1 MPPVRLPLTWRDPII
16 AFAPLAERPGA
27 LLLASDGDH
36 PLGRFSFLTCDPVR
50 RLTWRASDGDAE
62 AFLTA
67 LRALRGAT
75 RTVAPGLPPF
85 CGGVAGLFCYE
96 LGGAFE
102 RLPPPKQALAW
113 PLADLGLYD
122 QVAAFDHQRRTAEVI
137 AWSRPGE
144 GEGAA
149 LGRAEAFAAALA
161 TSEAPGPAR
170 LFAAAPAPVLS
181 RAQMEARIARARAYV
196 HAGDIFQTNIAQ
208 PWRGWLA
215 PDAAPFDLLRQ
226 AGATTPFAAYW
237 RGAQSAV
244 VSFSPERFI
253 EARPGPDGVAVETRP
268 IKGTRPRAGAPDIDR
283 ALAEALRASAKD
295 RAENLM
301 IVDLMRNDL
310 ARVSIPGSVRA
321 PRLMALESHPRV
333 HHLVSIVTAHLAPER
348 DAADL
353 LRAAF
358 PGGSVTGA
366 PKVRAMEIIHELE
379 DDPRGPYCGSLGYW
393 GFDGAMDLS
402 ILIRTLSCRREKETW
417 RVELRAGGGI
427 VADSDP
433 AAEYDETLTKA
444 NSVLQGFAMRLE
456 AAS

>member
-27 LLLASDGDH
+27 VLLASDGDH

-50 RLTWRASDGDAE
+50 RLTWRDGSGDAE
-62 AFLTA
+62 AFLAA
-67 LRALRGAT
+67 LRALRGAM
-75 RTVAPGLPPF
+75 RPAAPKLPPF

-96 LGGAFE
+96 LGGLFE
-102 RLPPPKQALAW
+102 RLPPPKRGPAW

-122 QVAAFDHQRRTAEVI
+122 QVAAFDHQRRSAEVI
-137 AWSRPGE
+137 VWPRPDE
-144 GEGAA
+144 CERAA
-149 LGRAEAFAAALA
+149 RARAEAFAAALA
-161 TSEAPGPAR
+161 TSTPPAPAR
-170 LFAAAPAPVLS
+170 LFAAAPAPVLA
-181 RAQMEARIARARAYV
+181 RARMEARIARARSYV
-196 HAGDIFQTNIAQ
+196 HAGDIFQTNLSQ

-215 PDAAPFDLLRQ
+215 PEATPFDLLRH

-237 RGAQSAV
+237 RGVHGAV
-244 VSFSPERFI
+244 VSFSPERFV

-268 IKGTRPRAGAPDIDR
+268 IKGTRPRAGAPDVDR

-310 ARVSIPGSVRA
+310 ARVSSPGSVRA
-321 PRLMALESHPRV
+321 PRLMTLESHPRV
-333 HHLVSIVTAHLAPER
+333 HHLVSIVTAHLAPGR

-379 DDPRGPYCGSLGYW
+379 DEPRGPYCGSIGYW

-402 ILIRTLSCRREKETW
+402 ILIRTLSCRREGETW

-433 AAEYDETLTKA
+433 AAEYEETLTKA
-444 NSVLQGFAMRLE
+444 NSVLQGFAAPLE
-456 AAS
+456 DAP